1 MMAAGV
7 LGVLVGGG
15 LGLMSLVAPAR
26 GQRFVGLSPSAPEGT
41 GETRATY
48 GGFFLGLELAA
59 GWAWW
64 SGSATPMTVV
74 GIAWLGA
81 AFGRVVS
88 LLVDGHRTRK
98 NLAGVGF
105 EAVVGLLHL
114 AA

>member
-1 MMAAGV
+1 MVVPGV
-7 LGVLVGGG
+7 LGVVVGGG
-15 LGLMSLVAPAR
+15 LGLLGLVAPAR
-26 GQRFVGLSPSAPEGT
+26 AQRFVGLSPSAPEGT

-64 SGSATPMTVV
+64 SGSLTPMTVV
-74 GIAWLGA
+74 AIAWLGA
-81 AFGRVVS
+81 ALGRVVS
-88 LLVDGHRTRK
+88 LLVDGHRTQK
-98 NLAGVGF
+98 NLAGVAF